1 MALAAF
7 DAIVRPK
14 VVLAKSLYAQGAARV
29 QQIAGLPERVLAIIA
44 FDWAIETVL
53 KAAILQLDESKQG
66 RDLSGDLTVKCRQAL
81 AAKGVSLPDEGLI
94 GRVRSVRNAA
104 QHEARVPTEAELAE
118 CRIWTLVFLSD
129 FIKLIWDVDF
139 ERLSAAELIRHDSV
153 RAILIAGE
161 QRYAAGDAIEAAAH
175 GYGAVQRTID
185 KVRPAIIGKP
195 LPQARI
201 PSDGGMSETE
211 YAPLAPRIH
220 AAIQSAFAATRDA
233 IAHMQEAALF
243 NALGLDYATF
253 VRFGARIGVV
263 RVMANDQVRVARRPE
278 NPELDLPEAAAILAW
293 CADIIVQIETQVHDL
308 DAPFGVRH
316 WPR

>member
-1 MALAAF
+1 M
-7 DAIVRPK
+7 AIVPFDLIARPK
-14 VVLAKSLYAQGAARV
+14 VVLAKSLYGQGAARV
-29 QQIAGLPERVLAIIA
+29 QQVAGLPERVLAIIA

-53 KAAILQLDESKQG
+53 KAAVLQIDESKQG
-66 RDLSGDLTVKCRQAL
+66 RDLSGDLTLKCRQAL
-81 AAKGVSLPDEGLI
+81 AAKGISLPNEGLI

-118 CRIWTLVFLSD
+118 CRSWTLAFLSD
-129 FIKLIWDVDF
+129 FVTMIWGIDF
-139 ERLSAAELIRHDSV
+139 ERLSVAELIRHDGV

-185 KVRPAIIGKP
+185 KVRPAIVGKP
-195 LPQARI
+195 LPQVHI
-201 PSDGGMSETE
+201 PSGRGPFKTDG
-211 YAPLAPRIH
+211 APLESSTQ

-233 IAHMQEAALF
+233 IRHMQEAALF

-253 VRFGARIGVV
+253 VRFGARIGSVG
-263 RVMANDQVRVARRPE
+263 VMANDQVRVARRPE

-293 CADIIVQIETQVHDL
+293 CGDIIVQIETQVHDL

-316 WPR
+316 WPH